1 METHRPHPRIAASIR
16 LTRPGLVCLSRVLV
30 CAAFAAACW
39 IPLASAQTA
48 PWARAPYAH
57 HVDGRTVGKVLDEFG
72 KNFGVAVVIDA
83 PPVKTVLNG
92 RISADT
98 PDEFLDQITG
108 ANGLSW
114 HYHRGTVYVH
124 NLTQT
129 ETRMVSIAASEL
141 ASTRLALIQT
151 GVFEPKFGWG
161 PVPERGVVLVSGP
174 VRYLDRVSAVV
185 ASLPRQVRTSEIAV
199 IRLKYAM
206 VDDRIVSY
214 RNQSLT
220 IPGVASLLRQLLAVN
235 NPRNAGGRDAGMPA
249 AEKSLMRLS
258 ADPDKTSS
266 ASGGMAGLP
275 PLPSSQPRS
284 SDAPTGARRSPAAEG
299 GAPGPEGGGTGAGT
313 QAPPPTPP
321 LGTIVGDSRL
331 NAVVVRD
338 SPETLELVRELVKT
352 LDVPSVLIEIKAM
365 ILDINKKR
373 LSDLGVDWTLG
384 SGSLLA
390 GFGSTDRPTGR
401 SGPGTILAMTSSR
414 LVASIR
420 ALEESGDV
428 RISAEPSVVTIEN
441 LGAVLDLSSTF
452 YASVNG
458 ERVANLVPV
467 TTGTTLKVVPHL
479 IDDGSR
485 KVQLAVDVEDGAFG
499 AIDGLNLPSVQQSN
513 ISTQAIVLENQSL
526 LIGGYQYQSDTT
538 NSSNVPRLSDI
549 PVLGNLFKSKN
560 RVVQDRVR
568 MFLITPRILDGKELT
583 AAPTR

>member
-1 METHRPHPRIAASIR
+1 MSKALE
-16 LTRPGLVCLSRVLV
+16 
-30 CAAFAAACW
+30 
-39 IPLASAQTA
+39 
-48 PWARAPYAH
+48 
-57 HVDGRTVGKVLDEFG
+57 EFG
-72 KNFGVAVVIDA
+72 KSFGVAVVIDA
-83 PPVKTVLNG
+83 PPARLVLNG
-92 RISADT
+92 RISAET
-98 PDEFLDQITG
+98 PDEFLDQITS

-124 NLTQT
+124 SLTQT
-129 ETRMVSIAASEL
+129 ETRMVPIASSEL
-141 ASTRLALIQT
+141 ASTRAALIQT
-151 GVFEPKFGWG
+151 GVFEPRFGWG
-161 PVPERGVVLVSGP
+161 PVPERGVVMVSGP
-174 VRYLDRVSAVV
+174 PRYLDRVSAVI

-214 RNQSLT
+214 RSQSLT
-220 IPGVASLLRQLLAVN
+220 IPGVATLLRQLLAVSS
-235 NPRNAGGRDAGMPA
+235 PRNSSGRDTGSAV
-249 AEKSLMRLS
+249 EKSQMRIS
-258 ADPDKTSS
+258 TDPDKAAA
-266 ASGGMAGLP
+266 ASGSMAALP
-275 PLPSSQPRS
+275 PLPSSMPR
-284 SDAPTGARRSPAAEG
+284 SDAPTGSRRAPGTEA
-299 GAPGPEGGGTGAGT
+299 GAQGPEGPAAGGGTPA
-313 QAPPPTPP
+313 APPTPP
-321 LGTIVGDSRL
+321 PGAIVGDSRL

-338 SPETLELVRELVKT
+338 SPETVELVRELVKT

-384 SGSLLA
+384 GGSLLA

-513 ISTQAIVLENQSL
+513 ISTQAIVQENQSL
-526 LIGGYQYQSDTT
+526 LIGGYQYQSETT
-538 NSSNVPRLSDI
+538 NNSGVPRLSDL
-549 PVLGNLFKSKN
+549 PVLGHLFKSKN

-568 MFLITPRILDGKELT
+568 MFLITPRILDGKEL
-583 AAPTR
+583 AAVPTPVR

>member
-1 METHRPHPRIAASIR
+1 METHRSHPRIAASVR
-16 LTRPGLVCLSRVLV
+16 LERSGIVRLSRVLV
-30 CAAFAAACW
+30 CAALTAACW
-39 IPLASAQTA
+39 LPLASAETA
-48 PWARAPYAH
+48 PWSRAPYAY
-57 HVDGRTVGKVLDEFG
+57 HVDGRTVSKVLEEFG
-72 KNFGVAVVIDA
+72 KSFGVAVVIDA
-83 PPVKTVLNG
+83 PPARTVLSG
-92 RISADT
+92 RISAET
-98 PDEFLDQITG
+98 PDEFLDQIVN

-114 HYHRGTVYVH
+114 HYYRGTVYVH
-124 NLTQT
+124 SLAQT
-129 ETRMVSIAASEL
+129 ETRMVPIASNEL
-141 ASTRLALIQT
+141 ASTRAALIQT

-174 VRYLDRVSAVV
+174 TRYLDRVSAVL
-185 ASLPRQVRTSEIAV
+185 AGFPRQVRTSEIAV

-206 VDDRIVSY
+206 VDDRVVSY

-220 IPGVASLLRQLLAVN
+220 IPGVATLLRQLLAVN
-235 NPRNAGGRDAGMPA
+235 SPRNAGGRDAGAVADKPQ
-249 AEKSLMRLS
+249 MRVS
-258 ADPDKTSS
+258 TDPDKAPVASSTSTP
-266 ASGGMAGLP
+266 ALP
-275 PLPSSQPRS
+275 PLPPSMPR
-284 SDAPTGARRSPAAEG
+284 SDAPSGTRRLPGADAGPSGEQG
-299 GAPGPEGGGTGAGT
+299 PGPGGGTLAAPP
-313 QAPPPTPP
+313 APPP
-321 LGTIVGDSRL
+321 GAIVGDSRL

-338 SPETLELVRELVKT
+338 TPETLELVRELVKT

-373 LSDLGVDWTLG
+373 LSELGVDWTLG
-384 SGSLLA
+384 GGSLLA
-390 GFGSTDRPTGR
+390 GFGSTERPTGR

-485 KVQLAVDVEDGAFG
+485 KVQLAVDVEDGSFG
-499 AIDGLNLPSVQQSN
+499 AIDGVNLPSVQQSN

-538 NSSNVPRLSDI
+538 NNSGVPRLSDL
-549 PVLGNLFKSKN
+549 PVLGHLFKSKN

-568 MFLITPRILDGKELT
+568 MFLITPRILDGKEL
-583 AAPTR
+583 APARQ

>member
-1 METHRPHPRIAASIR
+1 MS
-16 LTRPGLVCLSRVLV
+16 
-30 CAAFAAACW
+30 
-39 IPLASAQTA
+39 
-48 PWARAPYAH
+48 
-57 HVDGRTVGKVLDEFG
+57 KVLEEFG
-72 KNFGVAVVIDA
+72 KSFGVTVVIDA
-83 PPVKTVLNG
+83 PPARAVLNG
-92 RISADT
+92 RISAET
-98 PDEFLDQITG
+98 PDEFLDQLAS

-124 NLTQT
+124 SLAQT
-129 ETRMVSIAASEL
+129 ETRMVTIASSEL
-141 ASTRLALIQT
+141 ASTRAALIQT

-174 VRYLDRVSAVV
+174 ARYLDRVSAVI

-220 IPGVASLLRQLLAVN
+220 IPGVATLLRQLLAVN
-235 NPRNAGGRDAGMPA
+235 SPRNAGGKDAGTSA
-249 AEKSLMRLS
+249 DKSPMRVS
-258 ADPDKTSS
+258 ADPDKATA
-266 ASGGMAGLP
+266 ASGSMAGLP
-275 PLPSSQPRS
+275 PLPSSMPRS
-284 SDAPTGARRSPAAEG
+284 DTPTGTRRSSVAEG
-299 GAPGPEGGGTGAGT
+299 GAAGSEGSGAGAGT
-313 QAPPPTPP
+313 LAAPPS
-321 LGTIVGDSRL
+321 GAIVGDSRL

-513 ISTQAIVLENQSL
+513 ISTQAIVQENQSL

-538 NSSNVPRLSDI
+538 NSAGVPRLSDL
-549 PVLGNLFKSKN
+549 PVLGHLFKSKN

-583 AAPTR
+583 VVPTR